1 MLVKLRIVV
10 FLFLIAPIIII
21 AQHDTLFL
29 TPKLE
34 LVQLPFGLE
43 TQKPACIPK
52 VALALSGGGARG
64 IATLGVLQ
72 ALEENNIQIE
82 YVVGTSMGSI
92 IGGLY
97 SVGYTI
103 NEIDSIIQSTD
114 WNDFYKFSETNR
126 NELFLDQKVTEDI
139 ALFSV
144 RLDGLTPILP
154 TAFNTG
160 QQFLN
165 YLNFLTINA
174 PLHVTD
180 DGFNSLKFKFR
191 AVSTDLATGKL
202 VMIESGSLSKALR
215 ASSSVSFLLE
225 PVHLDSMLLVD
236 GGVVANIPT
245 KPAKDVGSDYVI
257 AINTTSPL
265 RKREEL
271 NDPLKIADQMVSIPI
286 SMVTKENL

>member
-43 TQKPACIPK
+43 TKKPACIPK

-64 IATLGVLQ
+64 IATLGVLK
-72 ALEENNIQIE
+72 ALEENNIPIE

-202 VMIESGSLSKALR
+202 VMIENGSLSKALR
-215 ASSSVSFLLE
+215 ASSSVA
-225 PVHLDSMLLVD
+225 VIML
-236 GGVVANIPT
+236 
-245 KPAKDVGSDYVI
+245 
-257 AINTTSPL
+257 
-265 RKREEL
+265 
-271 NDPLKIADQMVSIPI
+271 
-286 SMVTKENL
+286 